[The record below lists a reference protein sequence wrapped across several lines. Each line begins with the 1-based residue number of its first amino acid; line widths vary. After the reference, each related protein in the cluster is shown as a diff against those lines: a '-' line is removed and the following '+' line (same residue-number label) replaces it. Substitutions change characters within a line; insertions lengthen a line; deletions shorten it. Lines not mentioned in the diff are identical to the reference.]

1 MQSVSGPGAGGG
13 LEVRNLLQSA
23 FCLSDAFA
31 MLPCWKYRPSAARWL
46 DCFQFRVASEMSKWN
61 KA

>member
-1 MQSVSGPGAGGG
+1 
-13 LEVRNLLQSA
+13 
-23 FCLSDAFA
+23 